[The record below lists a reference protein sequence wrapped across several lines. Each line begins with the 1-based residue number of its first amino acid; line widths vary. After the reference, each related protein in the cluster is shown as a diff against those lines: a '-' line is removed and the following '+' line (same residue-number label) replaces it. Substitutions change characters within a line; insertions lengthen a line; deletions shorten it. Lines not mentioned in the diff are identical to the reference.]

1 MPTQSAMANPTLT
14 NYTIPT
20 TLDTP
25 RMEVGIMENP
35 SAHGPFGAKGV
46 GEMPMDGPAAAV
58 VNAIRNLG
66 LDVREIPAI
75 PELLMDAPRIEQLH
89 ALRKAA
95 KDLRYTLE
103 FFRPVLSE
111 ETDALV
117 ADLVQTQDLLG
128 ALHDAEVA
136 VGLGGELH
144 GDRGDAGQE
153 PSSPIGAYLADR
165 RTRAEHVGAEFADHW
180 SAISSPDWRARLAAV
195 TATV

>member
-1 MPTQSAMANPTLT
+1 M
-14 NYTIPT
+14 
-20 TLDTP
+20 
-25 RMEVGIMENP
+25 
-35 SAHGPFGAKGV
+35 
-46 GEMPMDGPAAAV
+46 
-58 VNAIRNLG
+58 
-66 LDVREIPAI
+66 
-75 PELLMDAPRIEQLH
+75 
-89 ALRKAA
+89 RKAA

-136 VGLGGELH
+136 VGLIGEL
-144 GDRGDAGQE
+144 RGDHAANGEAE
-153 PSSPIGAYLADR
+153 PEPASPIAAYLADR
-165 RTRAEHVGAEFADHW
+165 RTRAEHVGAEFAGHW